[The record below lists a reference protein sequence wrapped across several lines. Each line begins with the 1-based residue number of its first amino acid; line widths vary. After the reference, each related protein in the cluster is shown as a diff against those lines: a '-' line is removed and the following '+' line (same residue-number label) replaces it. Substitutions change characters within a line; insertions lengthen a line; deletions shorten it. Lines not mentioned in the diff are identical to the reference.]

1 MEKGPVSIDQDVFSS
16 LFNNLE
22 LTPSQL
28 MIGLKTGNVLTKVVE
43 ALVNTINCVG
53 DMGFDLA
60 PQVKKDFPEKEE

>member
-1 MEKGPVSIDQDVFSS
+1 
-16 LFNNLE
+16 
-22 LTPSQL
+22 